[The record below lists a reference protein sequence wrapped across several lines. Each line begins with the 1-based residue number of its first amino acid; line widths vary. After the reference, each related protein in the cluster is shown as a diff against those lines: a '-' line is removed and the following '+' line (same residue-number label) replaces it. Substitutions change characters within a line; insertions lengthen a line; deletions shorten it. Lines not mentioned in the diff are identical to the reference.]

1 MSTFRAVAA
10 VGALLLAGGA
20 QGHMT
25 LHEPA
30 PYGRPDN
37 SPISSSNYPCKVGS
51 GLQAN
56 AVTRVTAGTPMQVSF
71 DGSAVHAGGSCQ
83 ISLSRDGASSLNP
96 NSQFKV
102 IYSIMGGCPGVDGA
116 GKKFQVNVPSEVPNG
131 EYTLAWTWFN
141 KIGNREM
148 YMNCAPI
155 SVSGGQGSDG
165 SFQSLP
171 DMAVYN
177 IASKNDC
184 KTTETKDVQ
193 VPHPGKYV
201 ETGPGA
207 ALAPPTGSCASG
219 AASGGKFL
227 YLCCRLHKLTYM

>member
-1 MSTFRAVAA
+1 MSTFRAFAT
-10 VGALLLAGGA
+10 VGALLLAGA

-30 PYGRPDN
+30 PYGKPDN

-51 GLQAN
+51 GLTAN
-56 AVTRVTAGTPMQVSF
+56 AVTRVTAGTPMPVSF

-83 ISLSRDGASSLNP
+83 ISLSKDGASSLNP
-96 NSQFKV
+96 GSQFKV
-102 IYSIMGGCPGVDGA
+102 IYSIMGGCPGTDGA
-116 GKKFQVNVPSEVPNG
+116 GKHFSVNIPKEVPTG
-131 EYTLAWTWFN
+131 DYTLAWTWFN

-155 SVSGGQGSDG
+155 SVAGGQGSDG

-171 DMAVYN
+171 DMAIYN

-193 VPHPGKYV
+193 FPNPGRYV

-207 ALAPPTGSCASG
+207 ALAPPTGSCAAG
-219 AASGGKFL
+219 APSGGIIAP
-227 YLCCRLHKLTYM
+227 RHGHQ

>member
-1 MSTFRAVAA
+1 MSTFRTVAA

-51 GLQAN
+51 GLQTN

-83 ISLSRDGASSLNP
+83 ISLSKDGASSLNP

-102 IYSIMGGCPGVDGA
+102 IYSIMGGCPGTDGA
-116 GKKFQVNVPSEVPNG
+116 GKKFQVNIPQEVPTG

-155 SVSGGQGSDG
+155 SVAGGHGSDG
-165 SFQSLP
+165 SFQALP

-193 VPHPGKYV
+193 FPNPGRYV

-207 ALAPPTGSCASG
+207 VLAPPTGSCASG
-219 AASGGKFL
+219 AASGGNI
-227 YLCCRLHKLTYM
+227 LHLRYWLHNLTET